1 MECQCSTGYSVEV
14 VPFQQVHIHSVTQQT
29 NNTMFSAARSRSLVV
44 ASRHLLRRG
53 MAEMPVPQSSKAVV
67 FAGHPMNEGWE
78 RTMIW
83 WYSSSFI
90 LICMVLGTT
99 PVTDIEV
106 WAKQEAAARL
116 KLAEEGKTDFV
127 FGTHYQDQVSKGNR
141 STWDQFSLKALRMND
156 DMDDDEEEE
165 DEEQEDKE
173 QVEDDDDDE

>member
-1 MECQCSTGYSVEV
+1 
-14 VPFQQVHIHSVTQQT
+14 
-29 NNTMFSAARSRSLVV
+29 MFSAVRSRSLVV
-44 ASRHLLRRG
+44 SRRLLSRG

-116 KLAEEGKTDFV
+116 KLAEEGQTEFV
-127 FGTHYQDQVSKGNR
+127 FGTHYQDQVSSNNG

-156 DMDDDEEEE
+156 DDDDDDDEEEE
-165 DEEQEDKE
+165 ENKEE
-173 QVEDDDDDE
+173 EDDDDDDE